1 MLRYG
6 AVFEEVLWN
15 FAHFE
20 DNRRISLHDNPH
32 FYAYLPASL
41 EKYTA
46 QFRTHPAENFS
57 LKPNATIYILVDP
70 PRRIFFKA
78 RRGTR
83 IFSNVFMLNDV
94 MIFKGL
100 SNVPFFIFILTPL

>member
-15 FAHFE
+15 FAHLE

-32 FYAYLPASL
+32 FYTYLPASS

-46 QFRTHPAENFS
+46 QFKAHPAENIS

-70 PRRIFFKA
+70 PRRIFLKTKQ
-78 RRGTR
+78 GTR

-100 SNVPFFIFILTPL
+100 STVPFSIFNLTSL